1 MWCLGSWTIYIVS
14 VSDEIRPAVAS
25 YFWQPEPTVNLTV
38 WWVHNHADPL
48 HLTHWQASWSCQSL
62 TPCSDTESSDFHAR
76 KQIRVLLKEKKKWWA
91 VLSLNAHP
99 CSNFKALFQN
109 FVCCLWGEKSIL
121 RHQRLLSEAKTPS
134 FGQIPI
140 MHCKKLSGESHPKWW
155 MITNRCTCHVNNLVR
170 DADRYSWLYI
180 AYFMYDLGVVNKT
193 KLDHVPRKYFTVT
206 ARFGTKSAVH

>member
-76 KQIRVLLKEKKKWWA
+76 KQIRVLLKKKKEMMGSLIPQCPSMFKFQGTVPKFC
-91 VLSLNAHP
+91 VLSMGGKKH
-99 CSNFKALFQN
+99 FKASKT
-109 FVCCLWGEKSIL
+109 FVWGKDTFFWPNSHNAL
-121 RHQRLLSEAKTPS
+121 QKAQWRKPS
-134 FGQIPI
+134 K
-140 MHCKKLSGESHPKWW
+140 M
-155 MITNRCTCHVNNLVR
+155 V
-170 DADRYSWLYI
+170 DDY
-180 AYFMYDLGVVNKT
+180 
-193 KLDHVPRKYFTVT
+193 
-206 ARFGTKSAVH
+206 